1 MANIINL
8 SLMRIA
14 SQNLKEEKQFIINRV
29 PRINLIIQNN
39 IKISVI
45 YRVQKKIQTQTKD
58 HLNHQV
64 MIVDFNTKIIK
75 AL

>member
-1 MANIINL
+1 MANITNL
-8 SLMRIA
+8 SLMKIV

-45 YRVQKKIQTQTKD
+45 YRVQKKIKAQTKD
-58 HLNHQV
+58 HLNYQV

>member
-14 SQNLKEEKQFIINRV
+14 SQNLKEEKQSLINRV
-29 PRINLIIQNN
+29 PRINLTIQNN

-45 YRVQKKIQTQTKD
+45 YRVQKKIPAQTKD
-58 HLNHQV
+58 HLNNQA

>member
-8 SLMRIA
+8 YLMRIA
-14 SQNLKEEKQFIINRV
+14 SQNLKEEKQFLINRV
-29 PRINLIIQNN
+29 PRINLTIQNKF
-39 IKISVI
+39 KISVI
-45 YRVQKKIQTQTKD
+45 YWVQKKIQAQTKD
-58 HLNHQV
+58 HLNNQA

>member
-14 SQNLKEEKQFIINRV
+14 SQNLKEEKQSLINRV
-29 PRINLIIQNN
+29 PRINLTIQNN

-45 YRVQKKIQTQTKD
+45 YRVQKKIPAQTKD